1 MTSRRIRKSSRYC
14 ETHAAELLQGLL
26 VAEMIAPSQTLWLVS
41 GWVSDVPVIDN
52 SVGAF
57 SGLATRLPVRQ
68 IRLVEALVAV
78 AEAGAQVVVVANEED
93 HNLAFAQ
100 RLEGFRANLSLEA
113 RSRITFRQKSNLHAK
128 GFLGDDFYL
137 TGSMNFT
144 FNGIH
149 VLEEEV
155 TLHTDAQIVSR
166 AKVDF
171 TELFPLETL

>member
-1 MTSRRIRKSSRYC
+1 MSSRRIRKSSRYC
-14 ETHAAELLQGLL
+14 EAHAAELLQGLL

-52 SVGAF
+52 SDGGF
-57 SGLATRLPVRQ
+57 SGLATRLAVRQ
-68 IRLVEALVAV
+68 IRLVEALGSI
-78 AEAGAQVVVVANEED
+78 AEAGAHVVVVANQED
-93 HNLAFAQ
+93 HNRAFGH
-100 RLEGFRANLSLEA
+100 RLESTRANLPTDA
-113 RSRITFRQKSNLHAK
+113 QSRITFRQKSNLHAK
-128 GFLGDDFYL
+128 GLLGDDFYL

-155 TLHTDAQIVSR
+155 TLHTDTQIVSR

-171 TELFPLETL
+171 TELFPVDVP